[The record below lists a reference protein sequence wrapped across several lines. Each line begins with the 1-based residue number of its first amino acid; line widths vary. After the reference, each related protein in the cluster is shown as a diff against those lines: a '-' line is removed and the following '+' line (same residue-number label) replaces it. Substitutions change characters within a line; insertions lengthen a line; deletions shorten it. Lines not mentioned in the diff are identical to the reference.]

1 MIEITSDELSTF
13 DLLPHPIWIFG
24 RDSLIILAANAAACD
39 WLGYDRDAIK
49 GVGVVDLRPDEDQA
63 VFRQCLAAFVAE
75 SGAPSPAELWRV
87 RTRSG
92 AMRHAAFHWREVRYE
107 GDIAILSTVTDLTQQ
122 HRAEQKVSQL
132 EGDVAHSIQRQ
143 RLSDAKFRRLF
154 DAAPG
159 QMLVLS
165 PGTYRIEAGTAEF
178 ARITATRPSDMRGR
192 CFFDVFP
199 PAPGDAGVRSM
210 ERLRKSFQRVE
221 GTRMT
226 DVMPIREYPIEDSD
240 GVMRS
245 RYWSTINAPVLDDSG
260 ALEFIIHRV
269 LDVTDMVTGNRN
281 STDPQGDAKNASE
294 LVQDLFLRAGEIESR
309 LARFETIEARLR
321 SAEDLLSVGSWEF
334 DPATRKLDWS
344 EKTFSL
350 YGWARDKPAPDLEG
364 YVSLVHP
371 DDQPRML
378 SNLERFEAQGQ
389 EQLVFEHR
397 IVRPDGSVR
406 HMRGVGQRHRFG
418 GQERVV
424 GAVQDISDIVGIED
438 ALKQARD
445 MLDLAGAKVRLG
457 GWRVELDT
465 ERVIWTPGTFRIHQY
480 EARRPPTLEEA
491 IGFYTPEYRDTIKA
505 AFSQC
510 ANLGIEYDEVCELDT
525 ARGKRVWVRAIGTP
539 VRDERGKIV
548 AVQGAL
554 QDISDIRAAEQRAA
568 EALTQRE
575 NVLENI
581 SEAFFTLDDD
591 WCFTYV
597 NNQAEALLERP
608 RRDLLGRRIWDEFP
622 ETVGS
627 VFQQQYECVR
637 ADGQNRR
644 FSTYFAPTDGWYEV
658 NANAVPGGLAIFV
671 RDITAERNQAERL
684 RLLGLA
690 VENLNDMVLVTK
702 ADRLDAPDG
711 PEITFAN
718 PAVQVQTG
726 YGLHE
731 LLGQTPRLFQ
741 GPATSHAEKAR
752 IARQLRDR
760 EPVTAE
766 LVNYRKNGEP
776 YWVELNIT
784 PVRDEHG
791 EVINFVSIQR
801 DISLRKQAE
810 QDHRINEERFRTVAS
825 QVSDAIWDLDLRA
838 QKQWWSPGLTEIFGH
853 PHDPQDQLPTVWKTH
868 IHPDDADPI
877 AAQMQQAIASGA
889 RNFSLE
895 YRFRMGDGS
904 WALVSDSGIIFRD
917 DEGVPIRMIG
927 SVSNITEKRAEEERR
942 QQTQRLEAI
951 GQLTGGVAH
960 DFNNIL
966 TVILGNAELLLD
978 RLAEDPQ
985 GRIMADVTVRAAERG
1000 AELTDRLLAFA
1011 RRQPLAPQIL
1021 DLNKRLGEIDTLIR
1035 RTLPESIATEMVR
1048 GAGLWRTEL
1057 DPGQLEVALLNLA
1070 LNARDAMPEGGRLT
1084 IETANS
1090 WLDDDYAAGHAEV
1103 TAGQHVLVSVSDTG
1117 HGMDSDTV
1125 RRAFEPFFTTKQ
1137 VGKGSGLGL
1146 SMVFGFVKQSGGH
1159 VKIYSEPGEGTTVKM
1174 YFRRAHGHEQSD
1186 HTVCDGAVMR
1196 GSECILVVEDDRLVR
1211 ENLCNQLITLGYR
1224 VISAASG
1231 DEALPVIETRSDVDL
1246 LLTDIVM
1253 PGSMH
1258 GGALARAARDVR
1270 PDIKVLFTSGY
1281 TENSIVHNGRLDPGV
1296 DFLGKPYR
1304 LKQLARKLRLVL
1316 DR

>member
-1 MIEITSDELSTF
+1 MSSVELNAF

-24 RDSLIILAANAAACD
+24 QDSLRIVAANAAACD
-39 WLGYDRDAIK
+39 WLGYDRDTII
-49 GVGVVDLRPDEDQA
+49 GLNLVDLRPHEEHA
-63 VFRQCLAAFVAE
+63 AFRDRLAAFLAD
-75 SGAPSPAELWRV
+75 AALPPASERWRI

-92 AMRHAAFHWREVRYE
+92 EVRHAAFHWREVRYDGE
-107 GDIAILSTVTDLTQQ
+107 SAILSTVTDLTRQ
-122 HRAEQKVSQL
+122 HLAEEKVSQL
-132 EGDVAHSIQRQ
+132 EGDVAHSLQRQ

-159 QMLVLS
+159 QMIVLT
-165 PGTYRIEAGTAEF
+165 PGTYKIEAGTAEF

-199 PAPGDAGVRSM
+199 PAPGEDGARGM
-210 ERLRKSFQRVE
+210 EQLRKSFQRVE
-221 GTRMT
+221 ATRT
-226 DVMPIREYPIEDSD
+226 ADVMPIRNYPIEDSD
-240 GVMRS
+240 GVMRT
-245 RYWSTINAPVLDDSG
+245 RYWSTINAPVLDDTG

-269 LDVTDMVTGNRN
+269 LDVTDLVTGNRHPPDTEGEGA
-281 STDPQGDAKNASE
+281 STSE
-294 LVQDLFLRAGEIESR
+294 LVQDLFLRAGEIEAR
-309 LARFETIEARLR
+309 LARFETVEARLR
-321 SAEDLLSVGSWEF
+321 SAEDLLSVGAWEF

-344 EKTFSL
+344 QKTVRL
-350 YGWARDKPAPDLEG
+350 YGWTPDSAPPDLDG
-364 YVSLVHP
+364 YVALVHP
-371 DDQPRML
+371 EDQSRML
-378 SNLERFEAQGQ
+378 SNLQRFEEQHQ

-397 IVRPDGSVR
+397 IVRPDGTVR

-424 GAVQDISDIVGIED
+424 GAVQDITDIVGIED
-438 ALKQARD
+438 ALNQARGL
-445 MLDLAGAKVRLG
+445 LDLAGEKVRLG
-457 GWRVELDT
+457 GWRIDLVE
-465 ERVIWTPGTFRIHQY
+465 ERVIWTPGTFRIH
-480 EARRPPTLEEA
+480 EHDARFPPTIDETIA
-491 IGFYTPEYRDTIKA
+491 FYAPEYRDMIES
-505 AFSQC
+505 AFNQC
-510 ANLGIEYDEVCELDT
+510 ATHGIEFDEVCELVT
-525 ARGKRVWVRAIGTP
+525 ARGNRVWVRAIGIP
-539 VRDERGKIV
+539 VRNEHGQIV
-548 AVQGAL
+548 AVHGAI
-554 QDISDIRAAEQRAA
+554 QDISDIHAAEQRAT
-568 EALTQRE
+568 EALMQRE
-575 NVLENI
+575 NVLESI

-597 NNQAEALLERP
+597 NNQAEDLLGKSRNY
-608 RRDLLGRRIWDEFP
+608 LLGRRIWDEFP

-627 VFQQQYECVR
+627 VFQKQYELVR

-644 FSTYFAPTDGWYEV
+644 FSTYFAPTDGWYEI
-658 NANAVPGGLAIFV
+658 NANAVPGGLAIFA
-671 RDITAERNQAERL
+671 RDITAERIQAERL

-718 PAVQVQTG
+718 PAVLTQTG
-726 YGLHE
+726 YSQQDLE
-731 LLGQTPRLFQ
+731 GQTPRLFQ
-741 GPATSHAEKAR
+741 GPATSRAERSR
-752 IARQLRDR
+752 IAKALRNG

-776 YWVELNIT
+776 YWIELNIT
-784 PVRDEHG
+784 PVRDEQG
-791 EVINFVSIQR
+791 AVVNFVSIQR
-801 DISLRKQAE
+801 DITLRKQAE
-810 QDHRINEERFRTVAS
+810 QDRRINEERFRIVAS

-853 PHDPQDQLPTVWKTH
+853 PRDPQDHLPTVWQAH
-868 IHPDDADPI
+868 IHPDDSASV
-877 AAQMQQAIASGA
+877 AEQMQQAVSSGTHSFA
-889 RNFSLE
+889 LE

-904 WALVSDSGIIFRD
+904 WALVSDSGIILRD

-927 SVSNITEKRAEEERR
+927 SVSNITEKRAEDDRR

-966 TVILGNAELLLD
+966 TVILGNAELLLE
-978 RLAEDPQ
+978 RLSEDQ
-985 GRIMADVTVRAAERG
+985 QARIMADVTVRAAERG

-1011 RRQPLAPQIL
+1011 RRQPLAPQVL
-1021 DLNKRLGEIDTLIR
+1021 DLNNRLGEIETLIR
-1035 RTLPESIATEMVR
+1035 RTLPENIATEMVR

-1070 LNARDAMPEGGRLT
+1070 LNARDAMPDGGRLT
-1084 IETANS
+1084 IETSNS

-1103 TAGQHVLVSVSDTG
+1103 APGQHVLISVSDTG
-1117 HGMDSDTV
+1117 HGMDSATV

-1146 SMVFGFVKQSGGH
+1146 SMVFGFVKQTGGH

-1174 YFRRAHGHEQSD
+1174 YFRRAHGQEQPEE
-1186 HTVCDGAVMR
+1186 TVCDGAAMR
-1196 GSECILVVEDDRLVR
+1196 GSECILVVEDDILVR
-1211 ENLCNQLITLGYR
+1211 ENLCNQLKNLGYR
-1224 VISAASG
+1224 VISAVNG
-1231 DEALPVIETRSDVDL
+1231 DEALPIIEERPDIDL
-1246 LLTDIVM
+1246 LLTDIIM

-1258 GGALARAARDVR
+1258 GGALAHAVRKVR

-1304 LKQLARKLRLVL
+1304 VKQLARKLRLVL